1 MQAATLIANVS
12 SIGTCPQDLLAVAW
26 LLNLRSDGIP
36 FDPVFHSRLFV
47 DLESAAFC
55 VEETKLTKKLK
66 SHLTSISMSCRV
78 IATISERSCIARMG
92 RSQSKSAS
100 TPPSDP
106 VRVCHYLVA
115 SQVIIPQ
122 ISYAICLIWPA
133 FGTRSRHPMS
143 RR

>member
-55 VEETKLTKKLK
+55 VEETKLTEKLK

-92 RSQSKSAS
+92 RSQI
-100 TPPSDP
+100 
-106 VRVCHYLVA
+106 
-115 SQVIIPQ
+115 IIPQ

>member
-1 MQAATLIANVS
+1 MSAGEKLARLTRWIRQPRAASDAILLQVGAQAVTHAGCNVDRERLVH
-12 SIGTCPQDLLAVAW
+12 C
-26 LLNLRSDGIP
+26 DGIP

-92 RSQSKSAS
+92 RSQI
-100 TPPSDP
+100 
-106 VRVCHYLVA
+106 
-115 SQVIIPQ
+115 IIPQ

-133 FGTRSRHPMS
+133 FGTRSRHPVS